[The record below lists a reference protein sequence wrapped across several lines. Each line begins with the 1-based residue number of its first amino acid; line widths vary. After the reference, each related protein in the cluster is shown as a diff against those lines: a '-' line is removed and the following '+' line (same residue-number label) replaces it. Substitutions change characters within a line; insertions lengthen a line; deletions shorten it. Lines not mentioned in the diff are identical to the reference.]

1 MIRWV
6 IHVCS
11 YNWWWRWSLQ
21 NRFRHTVHFI
31 YIVMAL
37 KSISNGY
44 KGNRCCTRNINGY
57 FAFLIRIPIR
67 IYDLPFFGDVRQEVG
82 KITNFHLENL
92 D

>member
-1 MIRWV
+1 MDI
-6 IHVCS
+6 
-11 YNWWWRWSLQ
+11 
-21 NRFRHTVHFI
+21 
-31 YIVMAL
+31 
-37 KSISNGY
+37 
-44 KGNRCCTRNINGY
+44 KGIDVVLGINGY